1 MWDVT
6 SWGTSRALGFGWFGL
21 VSIYKSLQIPRNFGT
36 TNSWRF
42 RAHLSFGT
50 LLREGKMSSINSSDG
65 ILIRL
70 WGMLIASG
78 LVSRVKQNYSSQSW
92 PSSASAS
99 SLLGSNIIS
108 IISII
113 RRWNQEPVRLRLC
126 GINWHISELSG
137 PHYDFQQLPLW
148 HSSWSKETKGSVIF
162 GYRWSTVSPIQP
174 EIPSWLTSWLAMTMG
189 ENPWWTWK

>member
-1 MWDVT
+1 
-6 SWGTSRALGFGWFGL
+6 
-21 VSIYKSLQIPRNFGT
+21 
-36 TNSWRF
+36 
-42 RAHLSFGT
+42 
-50 LLREGKMSSINSSDG
+50 
-65 ILIRL
+65 
-70 WGMLIASG
+70 MLIASG

-148 HSSWSKETKGSVIF
+148 HSSWSKETKGSLIF
-162 GYRWSTVSPIQP
+162 GYRWSNVSPIQP
-174 EIPSWLTSWLAMTMG
+174 EIPRSVDFLIGHGWKSLVNIKILAVKSMSILYIYISIT
-189 ENPWWTWK
+189 WWYMMFIHQKNGDRSQKMV